1 MVAIRNSSFGG
12 IRPKLNARYL
22 GEDGAQIANNVDTTR
37 QGALTPLYGL
47 GGNIL
52 GGAFPFDPKTLFRY
66 GIDYLVEDNKKW
78 VACKNDASFARGQIT
93 GDDYEVLYFTD
104 NSENPSFPP
113 MFTDK
118 NQVGTYAQTASRTAN
133 TVCGITNSFPLGVL
147 APTVA
152 PTVSSINNSPPEDI
166 ETGLTIEYRTYVHT
180 NVYKRS
186 GREMESAPSPASTVV
201 KHYLDSGQVDTVT
214 LLSTGPEEHM
224 QSSEYETRVYR
235 AVAGTF
241 LFAGTTTNSI
251 FADRTAAENLGE
263 PLPSLTWSPPDPKMK
278 GLVNMANGIM
288 AGFNGRD
295 VFFCEPYIPHAWPI
309 NYTVTVD
316 SPVVAIVSLDT
327 TLVVLTNERPYF
339 VQGSD
344 PSFMTVVEADIAQ
357 ACIAPRSATKLGGEC
372 YFSSPDGLVT
382 VSPRGSKIITE
393 NIFSYRQW
401 NNYFET
407 DSIDGYVHD
416 LKYYGFFKY
425 KNTPALTGTFPPD
438 LNGVFIYDIPTR
450 QFTMSTITATAG
462 FADLRFDKLYLIAND
477 KNVRAWGTGVI
488 EQYTWRSKI
497 FGMPSEV
504 SFSCMQIEAE
514 SYKPVDNLSF
524 PNDPYFNNADE
535 EWYVDVDGEAIL
547 FEKPDPFYLFYYLF
561 ADGLELQRGYVR
573 NRNMIRIKSVLARD
587 WEIQLE
593 GRHEVFNI
601 ALAQAG
607 QELASK

>member
-1 MVAIRNSSFGG
+1 MVAIRASSFGG

-52 GGAFPFDPKTLFRY
+52 GAGTFPFAPKTLFRY
-66 GIDYLVEDNKKW
+66 GIDYLVENNKKW

-104 NSENPSFPP
+104 NSETPKFAP

-118 NQVGTYAQTASRTAN
+118 NQVGTFTQTASRTNN
-133 TVCGITNSFPLGVL
+133 TVCGIKDSFPLGVL
-147 APTVA
+147 APDIA
-152 PTVSSINNSPPEDI
+152 PKVSSVNNTPDEDTI
-166 ETGLTIEYRTYVHT
+166 DGLTIEYRTYVHT

-186 GREMESAPSPASTVV
+186 GREMESAPSPASIVV
-201 KHYLDSGQVDTVT
+201 KHYLESNQVDTVT
-214 LLSTGPEEHM
+214 LLSTGPESHM
-224 QSSEYETRVYR
+224 QTSEYETRVYR

-241 LFAGTTTNSI
+241 LFAGIATGSTFEDT
-251 FADRTAAENLGE
+251 TAAENLGE

-316 SPVVAIVSLDT
+316 SPIVAIVSLDT

-344 PSFMTVVEADIAQ
+344 PSYMTVVEADIAQ

-401 NNYFET
+401 NEYFET

-416 LKYYGFFKY
+416 LKYYGFFRSKDT
-425 KNTPALTGTFPPD
+425 NIRPH
-438 LNGVFIYDIPTR
+438 GVFIYDIPTR

-477 KNVRAWGTGVI
+477 KKVRAWGTGDI
-488 EQYTWRSKI
+488 KEYTWRSKI

-514 SYKPVDNLSF
+514 AYENLTYKL
-524 PNDPYFNNADE
+524 Y
-535 EWYVDVDGEAIL
+535 
-547 FEKPDPFYLFYYLF
+547 
-561 ADGLELQRGYVR
+561 ADGLLLQEGTVL

-587 WEIQLE
+587 WEVQLQ
-593 GRHEVFNI
+593 GKNEVFNI